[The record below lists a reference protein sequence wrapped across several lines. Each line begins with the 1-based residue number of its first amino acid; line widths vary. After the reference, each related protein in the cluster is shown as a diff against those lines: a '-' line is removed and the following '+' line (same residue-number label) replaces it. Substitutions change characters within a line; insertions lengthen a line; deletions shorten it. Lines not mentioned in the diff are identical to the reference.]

1 MSFAAMSFQASP
13 FDNPTRPLFSGPIL
27 WIELLWAVVLIVGLW
42 KMFEKAGQP
51 GWAVLIPL
59 YNAYILLKVARRPG
73 WWLLLY
79 LIPVVNIVIV
89 IIVAIDV
96 ARSFG
101 RSAAFGFFLNFLLF
115 GIGYAVLGF
124 GSAQYQRVVAF
135 AATR

>member
-1 MSFAAMSFQASP
+1 MRFASLSRSRLIFGRPSVLPLLLATARP
-13 FDNPTRPLFSGPIL
+13 ALTRSKPR
-27 WIELLWAVVLIVGLW
+27 
-42 KMFEKAGQP
+42 
-51 GWAVLIPL
+51 WAVLIPL

-96 ARSFG
+96 ARNFG

-115 GIGYAVLGF
+115 GIGDAALGF